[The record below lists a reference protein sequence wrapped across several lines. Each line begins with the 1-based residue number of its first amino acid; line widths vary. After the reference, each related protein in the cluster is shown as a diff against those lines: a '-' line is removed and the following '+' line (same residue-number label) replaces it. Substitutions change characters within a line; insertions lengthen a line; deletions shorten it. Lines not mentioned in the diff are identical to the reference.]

1 MHSRLARYAYAGD
14 AGEIARRPE
23 AEQLLPQYQPLRVS
37 RLRTAS
43 RTRPTAGSDTG
54 FLSDSLAGQ

>member
-14 AGEIARRPE
+14 AGEIARRAE
-23 AEQLLPQYQPLRVS
+23 AELLPQYQPLRVS
-37 RLRTAS
+37 RLRTTS
-43 RTRPTAGSDTG
+43 RSRPTAGSDTG